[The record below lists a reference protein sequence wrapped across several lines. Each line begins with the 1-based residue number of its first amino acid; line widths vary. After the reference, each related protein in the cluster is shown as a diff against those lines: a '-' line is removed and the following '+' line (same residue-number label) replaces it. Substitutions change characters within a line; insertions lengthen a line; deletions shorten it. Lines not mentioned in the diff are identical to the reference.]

1 VQIPFAMRSTLA
13 AVASAVLAACT
24 AVPAPTNVTTWRDP
38 LFAGPPFTKIFV
50 VGLSSQSLVDQGGFE
65 NVMVTALR
73 NAGVDA
79 MPGWQFVPTDRVPDQ
94 ETMRSAIVRSG
105 ADAALL
111 VRMSVPQTETALAYS
126 PGTVEQAGP
135 GLYVGWYEPGVTTES
150 YQAATVYTT
159 LFDVATARP
168 VWTYNPPTYGPMS
181 LQQDVPAF
189 AADVIAR
196 LQAAGLLAPR

>member
-1 VQIPFAMRSTLA
+1 MQIPLAARKSLA
-13 AVASAVLAACT
+13 AVSCAALAACA

-38 LFAGPPFTKIFV
+38 SFAGPPFRKIFV
-50 VGLSSQSLVDQGGFE
+50 VGLSSQSLVDQKGFE
-65 NVMVTALR
+65 NVVVAALR
-73 NAGVDA
+73 DAGVDA

-94 ETMRSAIVRSG
+94 DTMRSAIVRSG

-126 PGTVEQAGP
+126 PGTVVQAGP
-135 GLYVGWYEPGVTTES
+135 GLSVGWYDPGVTTED

-159 LFDVATARP
+159 LFDVATARS
-168 VWTYNPPTYGPMS
+168 VWTYNPPIYGPMS
-181 LQQDVPAF
+181 LRQDVPAF

-196 LQAAGLLAPR
+196 LQADRLLAP

>member
-1 VQIPFAMRSTLA
+1 MACA
-13 AVASAVLAACT
+13 AA
-24 AVPAPTNVTTWRDP
+24 PAPTNVTTWRDP
-38 LFAGPPFTKIFV
+38 SFAGPPFRKIFV
-50 VGLSSQSLVDQGGFE
+50 VGLNSRSLVDQRDFE
-65 NVMVTALR
+65 NVIVAALA

-79 MPGWQFVPTDRVPDQ
+79 TPGWHVVPADRVPDQ
-94 ETMRSAIVRSG
+94 ETMRSAIARSG

-111 VRMSVPQTETALAYS
+111 VRMSTPQTETVLAYS

-135 GLYVGWYEPGVTTES
+135 GLYVGWYDPGVTTES

-189 AADVIAR
+189 AADVIVR
-196 LQAAGLLAPR
+196 LQAARLVAPR